1 MPKRARLSYMSKVLS
16 TPDEIDERVESDA
29 TLESSDDTEQSSDEM
44 EEVFQERDL
53 SGEDDCVNVGNPV
66 WRLDPALDPRSIADT
81 FTVIPRLNWPHVT
94 REVTIHTEIDYFSL
108 MFP

>member
-1 MPKRARLSYMSKVLS
+1 MGRNIFKDDQDTLVPKRARLSYMSKVLS

-81 FTVIPRLNWPHVT
+81 FTVIPPIELASYDT
-94 REVTIHTEIDYFSL
+94 
-108 MFP
+108 